1 MAVKREIYNEGATP
15 LDHMDEIYQ
24 FGMEAAFN
32 EMDPERFKAKNEKE
46 KKVFLEG
53 YKKGLEIQKAN
64 LNEESNKLAA

>member
-1 MAVKREIYNEGATP
+1 MAVKSEIYNEGATP

-53 YKKGLEIQKAN
+53 YRKGLEIQKAN

>member
-64 LNEESNKLAA
+64 LKEESNQLAA

>member
-64 LNEESNKLAA
+64 LKEESNKLAA

>member
-1 MAVKREIYNEGATP
+1 MAVKNDVYKEGAIELNHT
-15 LDHMDEIYQ
+15 DEIFQ
-24 FGMEAAFN
+24 MGMEAAFN

-64 LNEESNKLAA
+64 LQENEHKLAA